1 MYKLHSSI
9 QSDTIDLPPSF
20 PILISQSQGISPLFQ
35 RLHLHHELEINLIV
49 RGSGYYIIDGNKYT
63 FAQGDII
70 LINSNELHRA
80 FETEDLT
87 MMVVMFD
94 SSWLAIEQRYD
105 PELLAPFR
113 EIGTRFSNLLD
124 ADNPVIEELRR
135 MLYGMEEEYVKQL
148 PSYVSIIRAH
158 LIRFLASIHRSFALQ
173 EMPKHAAKL
182 QGIETIR
189 KVVEHMEQHIGE
201 PWSLHQ
207 LADLAHLSPSRFS
220 YLFSQIVGTSP
231 MDYLIQLRLGAA
243 VHLLETSEYKIIDVC
258 TRCGFRNLSNFNRL
272 FRHYMGRSPSE
283 LRK

>member
-1 MYKLHSSI
+1 MHKIQSSI
-9 QSDTIDLPPSF
+9 PSDTIDLPPSF

-35 RLHLHHELEINLIV
+35 RLHLHNELEINLIV

-63 FAQGDII
+63 FTEGDII

-80 FETEDLT
+80 FETEELT
-87 MMVVMFD
+87 MMVIMFD
-94 SSWLAIEQRYD
+94 PSWLAIEQRYD

-113 EIGTRFSNLLD
+113 EIGTRFSNVLD
-124 ADNPVIEELRR
+124 TNNPVIEELRR
-135 MLYGMEEEYVKQL
+135 MLYGMEEEYVRKL

-173 EMPKHAAKL
+173 ELPKHAAKL

-189 KVVEHMEQHIGE
+189 KVVEQMERHIAE
-201 PWSLHQ
+201 PWCLQQ

-220 YLFSQIVGTSP
+220 YLFSLIVGTSP

-243 VHLLETSEYKIIDVC
+243 VHLLETSEHKIIDIC
-258 TRCGFRNLSNFNRL
+258 TQCGFRNLSNFNRL

>member
-1 MYKLHSSI
+1 MHKIQSSI
-9 QSDTIDLPPSF
+9 PSDTINLPPSF

-35 RLHLHHELEINLIV
+35 RLHLHNELEINLIV

-63 FAQGDII
+63 FTQGDII

-80 FETEDLT
+80 FETEELT

-94 SSWLAIEQRYD
+94 PSWLAIEQRYD

-124 ADNPVIEELRR
+124 ANNPVIEELRR
-135 MLYGMEEEYVKQL
+135 MLYGIEEEYKRKL
-148 PSYVSIIRAH
+148 PSYVSIIRAY

-173 EMPKHAAKL
+173 ELPKHAAKL
-182 QGIETIR
+182 QGIENIR
-189 KVVEHMEQHIGE
+189 KVVEQMEQHIAE
-201 PWSLHQ
+201 PWCLQQ

-243 VHLLETSEYKIIDVC
+243 VHLLETSEYKIIDIC
-258 TRCGFRNLSNFNRL
+258 TQCGFRNLSNFNRL

>member
-1 MYKLHSSI
+1 MHKIQSSI
-9 QSDTIDLPPSF
+9 PSDTIDLPPSF

-35 RLHLHHELEINLIV
+35 RLHLHNELEINLIV

-63 FAQGDII
+63 FSQGDII

-80 FETEDLT
+80 FETEELT

-94 SSWLAIEQRYD
+94 PSWLAIEQRYD

-113 EIGTRFSNLLD
+113 EIGTRFSNVLD
-124 ADNPVIEELRR
+124 ANNPVIEELRR
-135 MLYGMEEEYVKQL
+135 MLYGMEEEFDRKL

-173 EMPKHAAKL
+173 ELPKHAAKL
-182 QGIETIR
+182 QGIENIR
-189 KVVEHMEQHIGE
+189 KVVEQMEQHIAE
-201 PWSLHQ
+201 PWCLQQ

-220 YLFSQIVGTSP
+220 FLFSQIVGTSP

-243 VHLLETSEYKIIDVC
+243 VHLLETSDYKIIDIC
-258 TRCGFRNLSNFNRL
+258 TQCGFRNLSNFNRL

>member
-1 MYKLHSSI
+1 MHKLHSSI

-35 RLHLHHELEINLIV
+35 RLHLHNELEINLIV

-63 FAQGDII
+63 FTQGDII

-94 SSWLAIEQRYD
+94 PTWLAIEQRYD

-135 MLYGMEEEYVKQL
+135 ILNDMEEEYYKQL

-173 EMPKHAAKL
+173 ELPKHAAKL

-189 KVVEHMEQHIGE
+189 KVVEQMEHHIAE
-201 PWSLHQ
+201 PWSLQQ
-207 LADLAHLSPSRFS
+207 LAELAHLSPSRFS
-220 YLFSQIVGTSP
+220 YLFCQIVGTSP

-243 VHLLETSEYKIIDVC
+243 VHLLETSEYKIIDIC